1 MPRSRHG
8 VFVTEGN
15 LVILDCHCHIA
26 SHRIMPQKFFKGWAR
41 TVKSNLPFC
50 LDPAQEQRI
59 DELLYELNEDPDC
72 ISLLKEIDEAG
83 IDRAILL
90 VIDFGVA
97 YGDVELTIEEIHLA
111 HKKLIEKS
119 GRLLAFSNVD
129 PRRGREGLDL
139 FEKAVREWGFSGMKL
154 YPPCGY
160 SPDDR
165 SLFPYYE
172 ICREL
177 HLPVLT
183 HIGPTT
189 ATLPFRYTQPQC
201 VDDAAF
207 HFPEVNFILGHA
219 AVTHYQDAALLA
231 QYRPNI
237 FLDLSGF
244 QTAIHRNEF
253 RNIINWHLS
262 RGLGRKLLFGTDW
275 PIHRFWGN
283 QREWVEKF
291 TALESEAVL
300 PTEEMNNILG
310 NNLLGIL
317 PQAARKHAKYGT

>member
-1 MPRSRHG
+1 
-8 VFVTEGN
+8 
-15 LVILDCHCHIA
+15 
-26 SHRIMPQKFFKGWAR
+26 
-41 TVKSNLPFC
+41 
-50 LDPAQEQRI
+50 
-59 DELLYELNEDPDC
+59 
-72 ISLLKEIDEAG
+72 
-83 IDRAILL
+83 
-90 VIDFGVA
+90 
-97 YGDVELTIEEIHLA
+97 
-111 HKKLIEKS
+111 
-119 GRLLAFSNVD
+119 
-129 PRRGREGLDL
+129 
-139 FEKAVREWGFSGMKL
+139 MKL

-219 AVTHYQDAALLA
+219 ALPITRMRHCWHSTGQTFFLIFPGFR
-231 QYRPNI
+231 RPLI
-237 FLDLSGF
+237 ATSSG
-244 QTAIHRNEF
+244 TSSTGTSAEG
-253 RNIINWHLS
+253 WGES
-262 RGLGRKLLFGTDW
+262 YLFGTDW
-275 PIHRFWGN
+275 PIHDSGGISGTGWKNSPHLNPKQCCR
-283 QREWVEKF
+283 
-291 TALESEAVL
+291 A
-300 PTEEMNNILG
+300 EEMNNILG

>member
-1 MPRSRHG
+1 M
-8 VFVTEGN
+8 
-15 LVILDCHCHIA
+15 ILDCHCHIA
-26 SHRIMPQKFFKGWAR
+26 SHRIMPPKFFKGWSR
-41 TVKSNLPFC
+41 TVKSNLPWH
-50 LDPAQEQRI
+50 LDPAEEQRI
-59 DELLYELNEDPDC
+59 DELLFELNDDPDC
-72 ISLLKEIDEAG
+72 VSLLKEMDEAG
-83 IDRAILL
+83 IDRAVLL

-97 YGDVELTIEEIHLA
+97 YDNVELTIEEIHLA
-111 HKKLIEKS
+111 HKKLLERAD
-119 GRLLAFSNVD
+119 RLLAFSNVD

-165 SLFPYYE
+165 CLFPYYE

-183 HIGPTT
+183 HVGPTT
-189 ATLPFRYTQPQC
+189 ATLPFRNTQPQY

-231 QYRPNI
+231 QYRPNV

-244 QTAIHRNEF
+244 QTAINRNEF
-253 RNIINWHLS
+253 KSIINWHIS

-275 PIHRFWGN
+275 PIHRFWGR
-283 QREWVEKF
+283 QQDWVEKF
-291 TALESEAVL
+291 TSLESESLL
-300 PTEEMNNILG
+300 PAEEMNNILG
-310 NNLLGIL
+310 NNLQSIL
-317 PQAARKHAKYGT
+317 PQAARKHANYGT

>member
-1 MPRSRHG
+1 M
-8 VFVTEGN
+8 
-15 LVILDCHCHIA
+15 ILDCHCHIA
-26 SHRIMPQKFFKGWAR
+26 SHRIMPEKFFKGWAR
-41 TVKSNLPFC
+41 TVKSNLPFY
-50 LDPAQEQRI
+50 LDSTQEQRI

-83 IDRAILL
+83 IDRAVLL

-111 HKKLIEKS
+111 HKKLIEQS

-189 ATLPFRYTQPQC
+189 ATLPFRYTQPHC

-253 RNIINWHLS
+253 RSIINWHLS

-283 QREWVEKF
+283 QRDWVEKF

>member
-1 MPRSRHG
+1 
-8 VFVTEGN
+8 
-15 LVILDCHCHIA
+15 VILDCHCHIA
-26 SHRIMPQKFFKGWAR
+26 SHRILPQEFFKGWSR
-41 TVKSNLPFC
+41 TVKSNLPFR
-50 LDPAQEQRI
+50 LDPEQEQRI
-59 DELLYELNEDPDC
+59 DELLFDLNEDPDC
-72 ISLLKEIDEAG
+72 AGLLREMDAAG
-83 IDRAILL
+83 IDQAVLL
-90 VIDFGVA
+90 VIDFGLA
-97 YGDVELTIEEIHLA
+97 YKNVDLTIEEIHLA
-111 HKKLIEKS
+111 HKKLLGQS
-119 GRLLAFSNVD
+119 DRLLAFSNVD

-139 FEKAVREWGFSGMKL
+139 FEKAVREWGFCGMKL

-160 SPDDR
+160 SPDDW

-189 ATLPFRYTQPQC
+189 ATLPFRHTQPQC

-244 QTAIHRNEF
+244 QTAINRNEF
-253 RNIINWHLS
+253 KNIIKWHMS

-275 PIHRFWGN
+275 PIHRFWGS
-283 QREWVEKF
+283 QRDWVEKF
-291 TALESEAVL
+291 TALESEALL
-300 PTEEMNNILG
+300 PPEEMNNILG

-317 PQAARKHAKYGT
+317 PRAERKHAKYGA